1 MQIFQQQNSAFRN
14 YVFIV
19 IDLNGFI
26 CKLFYNSQSQLLKNR
41 KKMTIL
47 TNSNFLFKLSVKI
60 ECVRSVRNRS
70 IRQHCS
76 HFCRRFK
83 KIS

>member
-41 KKMTIL
+41 KNDDID
-47 TNSNFLFKLSVKI
+47 
-60 ECVRSVRNRS
+60 E
-70 IRQHCS
+70 
-76 HFCRRFK
+76 
-83 KIS
+83 